1 MSDDGF
7 RDPLTSTIINTIL
20 SIFTVFRCI
29 NTRDLIT
36 LYVFQVEVNMNCGN
50 RKILHNNDIDN
61 QRLPNSDVT
70 YQTLAYSHPGWGREK
85 LLTDAPRILACKV

>member
-20 SIFTVFRCI
+20 SIFTVCRFI
-29 NTRDLIT
+29 NTRDLIP
-36 LYVFQVEVNMNCGN
+36 LFVFQVEVNMNCGN

-61 QRLPNSDVT
+61 QEECSRQEST
-70 YQTLAYSHPGWGREK
+70 YGR
-85 LLTDAPRILACKV
+85 